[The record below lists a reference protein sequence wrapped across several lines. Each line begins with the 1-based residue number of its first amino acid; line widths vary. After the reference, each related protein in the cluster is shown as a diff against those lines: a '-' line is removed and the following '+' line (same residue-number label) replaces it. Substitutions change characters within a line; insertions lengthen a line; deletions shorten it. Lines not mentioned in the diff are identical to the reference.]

1 MQPTT
6 LMVWL
11 FNYVPLLKFNSN
23 DASSSK
29 YNTNKIFCLN
39 SYEYHIIYYDWKSN
53 RIITQNNSY
62 SS

>member
-11 FNYVPLLKFNSN
+11 FNYVPSLKFNSN

-29 YNTNKIFCLN
+29 YNTNEIFCLN
-39 SYEYHIIYYDWKSN
+39 SYEYQIIYWDGKYFE
-53 RIITQNNSY
+53 
-62 SS
+62 

>member
-11 FNYVPLLKFNSN
+11 FNYVPSQKFNSN

-29 YNTNKIFCLN
+29 YNTNEIFCLN
-39 SYEYHIIYYDWKSN
+39 SYEYQIIYWDGKFD
-53 RIITQNNSY
+53 TMQFKKF
-62 SS
+62 

>member
-11 FNYVPLLKFNSN
+11 FNYVPSLKFNSN

-39 SYEYHIIYYDWKSN
+39 SYQYQITRVPTLNCYHEWNVDIP
-53 RIITQNNSY
+53 
-62 SS
+62 